1 MPPLS
6 NALLT
11 LQTDQGQDAQG
22 ENPRGFEGV
31 GGPHEL
37 WDHVDEQRPEPG
49 LVPGGDANVQLVR
62 PLVAGRRRRRSTPT
76 RASTPPSG
84 R

>member
-1 MPPLS
+1 M
-6 NALLT
+6 
-11 LQTDQGQDAQG
+11 QG
-22 ENPRGFEGV
+22 EDPRGFESV
-31 GGPHEL
+31 GRPHEL
-37 WDHVDEQRPEPG
+37 GDEVDEQRPEPG

-84 R
+84 RGAGRT